1 MASNSNAAKTT
12 VFRNLDWI
20 VGWDA
25 DAREHIY
32 LNGGDLAFKGNALVH
47 VGGRYAGRADTERDG
62 KGLMAMPGLIN
73 LHAHPCLETI
83 YRGIRED
90 HGVPEQYMA
99 GLFERSMA
107 YWPDDEGSVAAAE
120 SAFVELLQSGV
131 TTVVDISFDYT
142 GWIELIAK
150 SGLRGYVAPAY
161 ASARWHVEVPQRVD
175 YRWDEARGRQRF
187 AQSLDLID
195 TAMRHPSGRLSGVVS
210 PAQIDTCTEDLLRD
224 SFAAAK
230 ERKIPFTVHAA
241 QAMNEFL
248 EMVRRH
254 GKTPVQFAADLGIL
268 GPTTI
273 VGHGIFIDEH
283 SWTNWHSRRDLGLLA
298 ETRTSVAHCPSPFA
312 RYGVTLETF
321 GKYVAAGVNVGLGTD
336 VAPHNLIEEMRLAAV
351 LSRVSGRDIRAG
363 STTAVFNAATVGG
376 ANALGRSDLGRLAPG
391 AKADLVLVDL
401 AHPLMMPVRD
411 PLRSLVFSAAE
422 RAVREVYVDGVQVVR
437 EGRALTI
444 DPMPALER
452 LAEAQR
458 RMEAAVP
465 ERDPR
470 KRTSEQVAP
479 LALRRV
485 Q

>member
-1 MASNSNAAKTT
+1 MASETKAEKTT

-20 VGWDA
+20 VGWDTGA
-25 DAREHIY
+25 GQHVYRS
-32 LNGGDLAFKGNALVH
+32 GDVAFKGNALIH
-47 VGGRYAGRADTERDG
+47 VGGPFAGAADVERDG

-107 YWPDDEGSVAAAE
+107 YWPDDEGCFAAAE

-131 TTVVDISFDYT
+131 TTVVDISFDYG
-142 GWIELIAK
+142 GWIDLIAK
-150 SGLRGYVAPAY
+150 SGLRAYVAPAY
-161 ASARWHVEVPQRVD
+161 ASAKWHVEVPQRID
-175 YRWDEARGRQRF
+175 YRWDEPMGRQRL

-195 TAMRHPSGRLSGVVS
+195 RAMRHPSGRLSGLVS

-224 SFAAAK
+224 SFDAAK

-254 GKTPVQFAADLGIL
+254 GKTPIQFAADLGLL

-283 SWTNWHSRRDLGLLA
+283 SWTNWHSRRDIGLLA
-298 ETRTSVAHCPSPFA
+298 EAKATVAHCPSPFA
-312 RYGVTLETF
+312 RYGVTLESF
-321 GKYVAAGVNVGLGTD
+321 GKYVAAGINVGLGTD

-351 LSRVSGRDIRAG
+351 LSRVSARDIRAG
-363 STTAVFNAATVGG
+363 STTAVFNAATIGG
-376 ANALGRSDLGRLAPG
+376 AYALGRTDLGRLASG
-391 AKADLVLVDL
+391 AKADVVLVDL

-422 RAVREVYVDGVQVVR
+422 RAVREVYIDGAQVVS

-452 LAEAQR
+452 LALAQR

-465 ERDPR
+465 QRDPR
-470 KRTSEQVAP
+470 RRTSEEITP
-479 LALRRV
+479 LVFRKLN
-485 Q
+485 

>member
-1 MASNSNAAKTT
+1 MASDTRNQKVT
-12 VFRNLDWI
+12 VFRDLDWL
-20 VGWDA
+20 VAWDA
-25 DAREHIY
+25 DAGEHVY
-32 LNGGDLAFKGNALVH
+32 LNGGDLAFAGNAIVH
-47 VGGRYAGRADTERDG
+47 VGGKYGGRADAERSG
-62 KGLMAMPGLIN
+62 RGLMAIPGLIN

-107 YWPDDEGSVAAAE
+107 YWPDDAGSVAAAE
-120 SAFVELLQSGV
+120 TAFVELLQSGV

-142 GWIELIAK
+142 GWIDLIAK
-150 SGLRGYVAPAY
+150 SGLRGYLAPAY
-161 ASARWHVEVPQRVD
+161 ASAKWQVEVPHRVD
-175 YRWDEARGRQRF
+175 YRWDESNGRQRF
-187 AQSLDLID
+187 AESLDLID
-195 TAMRHPSGRLSGVVS
+195 AAMRHPSGRLSGLVS
-210 PAQIDTCTEDLLRD
+210 PAQIDTCTEELLQA
-224 SFAAAK
+224 SAAAAK
-230 ERKIPFTVHAA
+230 ERGIPFTVHAA
-241 QAMNEFL
+241 QSVNEFL

-254 GKTPVQFAADLGIL
+254 GKTPIQFAADLGLL

-298 ETRTSVAHCPSPFA
+298 ETKSSVAHCPSPFA
-312 RYGVTLETF
+312 RYGVTLESF
-321 GKYVAAGVNVGLGTD
+321 GKYVRAGVNVGLGTD

-351 LSRVSGRDIRAG
+351 LSRVTARDIRAG

-376 ANALGRSDLGRLAPG
+376 AKALNRPDLGRLALG

-401 AHPLMMPVRD
+401 THPLMMPIRD

-422 RAVREVYVDGVQVVR
+422 RAVREVYIDGAQVVAD
-437 EGRALTI
+437 GRALTI

-452 LAEAQR
+452 LTAAQR

-465 ERDPR
+465 QRDPR
-470 KRTSEQVAP
+470 RRSSEEVAP
-479 LALRRV
+479 LALRRL
-485 Q
+485 

>member
-1 MASNSNAAKTT
+1 MASETNAAKTT

-25 DAREHIY
+25 GAGAHVYRF
-32 LNGGDLAFKGNALVH
+32 GDLAFAGNTLVH
-47 VGGRYAGRADTERDG
+47 VGGRFAGRADLEREG
-62 KGLMAMPGLIN
+62 KGLMAMPGLVN

-107 YWPDDEGSVAAAE
+107 YWPDDDGCVAAAE

-142 GWIELIAK
+142 GWIDLIAK
-150 SGLRGYVAPAY
+150 SGLRAYVAPAY
-161 ASARWHVEVPQRVD
+161 ASAKWHVEVPQRVD
-175 YRWDEARGRQRF
+175 YRWDEPKGRQRF

-195 TAMRHPSGRLSGVVS
+195 MAMRHPSGRLSGVVS

-224 SFAAAK
+224 SCDAAK
-230 ERKIPFTVHAA
+230 ERGIPFTVHAA

-254 GKTPVQFAADLGIL
+254 GKTPIQFAADLGLL
-268 GPTTI
+268 GPGTI

-283 SWTNWHSRRDLGLLA
+283 SWTSWSTRRDIGLLA
-298 ETRTSVAHCPSPFA
+298 DSKSTVAHCPSPFA
-312 RYGVTLETF
+312 RYGVTLESF
-321 GKYVAAGVNVGLGTD
+321 GKYTAAGVNVGLGTD
-336 VAPHNLIEEMRLAAV
+336 VAPHNLIEEMRLAAI
-351 LSRVSGRDIRAG
+351 LSRVSARDIRAG
-363 STTAVFNAATVGG
+363 STTAVFNAATIGG
-376 ANALGRSDLGRLAPG
+376 ATALGRADIGRLAPG
-391 AKADLVLVDL
+391 AKADVVFADL
-401 AHPLMMPVRD
+401 THPLMMPVRD
-411 PLRSLVFSAAE
+411 PVRSLVFSAAE
-422 RAVREVYVDGVQVVR
+422 RAVREVYIDGAQVVR
-437 EGRALTI
+437 DGVALTI

-452 LAEAQR
+452 LAIAQR

-470 KRTSEQVAP
+470 RRTSEAITP
-479 LALRRV
+479 LAFRRSS
-485 Q
+485 

>member
-1 MASNSNAAKTT
+1 MASNTDAQKTT

-25 DAREHIY
+25 AAGEHVY
-32 LNGGDLAFKGNALVH
+32 LNDGDVAFKGGDIVH
-47 VGGRYAGRADTERDG
+47 VGGRFPGKAETERDG

-107 YWPDDEGSVAAAE
+107 YWPDDDGCVAAAE

-131 TTVVDISFDYT
+131 TTVVDISFDYP
-142 GWIELIAK
+142 GWIDLIAK

-161 ASARWHVEVPQRVD
+161 ASAKWHVEVPQRVD
-175 YRWDEARGRQRF
+175 YRWDEPRGRQRF
-187 AQSLDLID
+187 ARSLDLVD
-195 TAMRHPSGRLSGVVS
+195 AAMRHPSGRLSGVVS
-210 PAQIDTCTEDLLRD
+210 PAQIDTCTEDLLRE
-224 SFAAAK
+224 SFDAAK

-254 GKTPVQFAADLGIL
+254 GKTPIQFAADLGL
-268 GPTTI
+268 LDSNTI

-283 SWTNWHSRRDLGLLA
+283 SWTSWHTKRDIALLA
-298 ETRTSVAHCPSPFA
+298 DAKATVAHCPSPFA
-312 RYGVTLETF
+312 RYGVTLESL
-321 GKYVAAGVNVGLGTD
+321 GKYMAAGVNVGLGTD

-351 LSRVSGRDIRAG
+351 LSRVSEHDIRMG
-363 STTAVFNAATVGG
+363 STTQVFNAATIGG
-376 ANALGRSDLGRLAPG
+376 AYALGRTDIGRLAPG
-391 AKADLVLVDL
+391 AKADVVLVDL
-401 AHPLMMPVRD
+401 THPLMMPVRD

-422 RAVREVYVDGVQVVR
+422 RALREVYIDGAQVVA

-452 LAEAQR
+452 LAAAQR
-458 RMEAAVP
+458 RMEAAAV

-470 KRTSEQVAP
+470 HRPSQEIAP
-479 LALRRV
+479 LALRQPR
-485 Q
+485 